1 MNQKDCTFTIAKRA
15 KRTLPEIF
23 RKEKMI
29 EIRCHNCNKLLH
41 KSKVECA
48 IIEIKCTK
56 CGCMNYEY

>member
-1 MNQKDCTFTIAKRA
+1 MNQKDYTFTIAKRA

-41 KSKVECA
+41 KSKVEWLF
-48 IIEIKCTK
+48 K
-56 CGCMNYEY
+56 